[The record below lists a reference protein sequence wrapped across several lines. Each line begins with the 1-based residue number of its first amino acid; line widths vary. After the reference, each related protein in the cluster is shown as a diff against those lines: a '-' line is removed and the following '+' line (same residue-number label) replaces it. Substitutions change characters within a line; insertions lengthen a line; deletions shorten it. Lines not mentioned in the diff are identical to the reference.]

1 MTVLCNGPSWLV
13 NTLAV
18 SFLLPSVCHGLFS
31 EITLYVFWSKASR
44 VIQSSC
50 LSLFSFFFPFFGSK
64 WNSTHLFQLLH
75 TTTSFLASA
84 LLIQVW
90 SVDRS
95 QTCLQRYSFFY
106 DFYKILVSATVVVFP
121 SVNQHTRF
129 SFFLESSFE
138 VVLVVL
144 DFFSLVYIVLIFLL
158 HLPLLQP
165 ELSLP
170 LNRIELCH
178 CQE

>member
-1 MTVLCNGPSWLV
+1 MVPAGLLTPLLFLSFFHQSVMGCFLRLHCMCSEVKL
-13 NTLAV
+13 LELFRAAACL
-18 SFLLPSVCHGLFS
+18 SFL
-31 EITLYVFWSKASR
+31 
-44 VIQSSC
+44 
-50 LSLFSFFFPFFGSK
+50 FFFPFFGSK

-95 QTCLQRYSFFY
+95 QMCLQRYSFFY

-121 SVNQHTRF
+121 SVNQHTKF

-138 VVLVVL
+138 VVL

-170 LNRIELCH
+170 LNRTELCH

>member
-1 MTVLCNGPSWLV
+1 MVPAGLLTPLLFLSFFHQSVMGCFLRLHCMCSEVKL
-13 NTLAV
+13 LELFRAAACL
-18 SFLLPSVCHGLFS
+18 SFL
-31 EITLYVFWSKASR
+31 
-44 VIQSSC
+44 
-50 LSLFSFFFPFFGSK
+50 FFFPFFGSK

-95 QTCLQRYSFFY
+95 QMCLQRYSFFY

-121 SVNQHTRF
+121 SVNQHTKF

-138 VVLVVL
+138 VVL